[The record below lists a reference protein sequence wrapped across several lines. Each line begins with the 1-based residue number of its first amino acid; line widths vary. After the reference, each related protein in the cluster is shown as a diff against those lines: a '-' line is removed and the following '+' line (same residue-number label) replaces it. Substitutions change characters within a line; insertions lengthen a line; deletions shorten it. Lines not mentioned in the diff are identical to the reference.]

1 MIHPSIFL
9 AVRQVDLEGEGDLQ
23 GSCLWLFNEHV
34 GVCRELW
41 KAQYE
46 YDLTLPW
53 MIWCS
58 RMWCEPMC
66 HVTGLSGLKLRICG
80 VNLLPCSLSGKPPIA
95 QLAPEGLVP
104 IMKKRLDPWLTMY
117 TKLTCCLT
125 YPKYEWQ
132 VHISHLQFYDLGGFW
147 NNANKITKELN

>member
-1 MIHPSIFL
+1 MPEGHKNLSAKYGFAAHIWDVSQAGSKRWVIHPSIFL
-9 AVRQVDLEGEGDLQ
+9 AVRQVDLEGDGDLQ

-34 GVCRELW
+34 GVCREQW

-53 MIWCS
+53 MIWRS

-66 HVTGLSGLKLRICG
+66 RVTGLSGLKLRICS

-104 IMKKRLDPWLTMY
+104 IMKTRSLTHNVHKANLLLD
-117 TKLTCCLT
+117 
-125 YPKYEWQ
+125 
-132 VHISHLQFYDLGGFW
+132 IS
-147 NNANKITKELN
+147 